1 MKAVRIET
9 SPFQVLALV
18 EFESVLK
25 KNQHG
30 CAKVSGYISA
40 EEKDQLMAMIS
51 EETWAHIWFYDET
64 GEKNIL
70 FCGYIEDLRIHAEAD
85 TFLLTALLKTGTGKM
100 DMGEHI
106 GVYQN
111 GTTSCQKILETIVQG
126 YADGKLLMGTE
137 AGNIGNMVVQYKETD
152 WEFAKRL
159 AAQKN
164 TVLMANEKSAG
175 VKYTFG
181 IIEEAGH
188 ELLSYESYSIV
199 NLIGEYQIKKNCGMT
214 ESDAV
219 AYKVKT
225 REIFYLGDAVCFLGK
240 NYVVGEVERKWEG
253 NEIYNYYLLETKG
266 ELRQMTYGN
275 KKIIGASLK
284 GNVTSVKK
292 DTVKVVLME
301 DETGGW
307 AGQKW
312 FAYSTIYSSP
322 DGTGWYCMPE
332 KGDSVRLYF
341 PNENEAEAYV
351 NSSVNEQSS
360 NSSARSNPDE
370 KSIKNKQGKEV
381 LFKPDRLVFTN
392 NKGMSIEI
400 VDDEGILIESDKSIT
415 IKAKE
420 NIGIIRMEQGVEM
433 SAPEKI
439 AFQQGNTMLE
449 LADDIN
455 VQGGRV
461 NMQ

>member
-30 CAKVSGYISA
+30 CAKVSGY
-40 EEKDQLMAMIS
+40 IS

-360 NSSARSNPDE
+360 NSSSRSNPDE

-420 NIGIIRMEQGVEM
+420 NIGIISMEQGVEM

-439 AFQQGNTMLE
+439 AFQQGSTMLE

>member
-137 AGNIGNMVVQYKETD
+137 AGNIGKMVVQYKETD

-164 TVLMANEKSAG
+164 TVIMANEKSAG

-181 IIEEAGH
+181 IPEEAGR
-188 ELLSYESYSIV
+188 ELLSYEAYSIM
-199 NLIGEYQIKKNCGMT
+199 NLIGEYQIKKNCGMS

-219 AYKVKT
+219 AYQVKT
-225 REIFYLGDAVCFLGK
+225 REIFYLGDFVRFLGR
-240 NYVVGEVERKWEG
+240 NYVVGEVRRKWEG
-253 NEIYNYYLLETKG
+253 NEVYN
-266 ELRQMTYGN
+266 
-275 KKIIGASLK
+275 
-284 GNVTSVKK
+284 
-292 DTVKVVLME
+292 
-301 DETGGW
+301 
-307 AGQKW
+307 
-312 FAYSTIYSSP
+312 
-322 DGTGWYCMPE
+322 
-332 KGDSVRLYF
+332 
-341 PNENEAEAYV
+341 
-351 NSSVNEQSS
+351 
-360 NSSARSNPDE
+360 
-370 KSIKNKQGKEV
+370 
-381 LFKPDRLVFTN
+381 
-392 NKGMSIEI
+392 
-400 VDDEGILIESDKSIT
+400 
-415 IKAKE
+415 
-420 NIGIIRMEQGVEM
+420 
-433 SAPEKI
+433 
-439 AFQQGNTMLE
+439 
-449 LADDIN
+449 
-455 VQGGRV
+455 
-461 NMQ
+461 